1 MKKSAKTYR
10 EALIDRMIA
19 IYGMEH
25 NIVIHFAELC
35 ERWSDTPWNNTCL
48 RLMVEAHEA
57 TPIFEED

>member
-1 MKKSAKTYR
+1 MKKRAKTYR
-10 EALIDRMIA
+10 ESLIDRMIA

-25 NIVIHFAELC
+25 DIVIHFAELC
-35 ERWSDTPWNNTCL
+35 ERWSDTPWNNECL

>member
-1 MKKSAKTYR
+1 MKKSGKTYR

-19 IYGMEH
+19 IYGFESD
-25 NIVIHFAELC
+25 IVIHFAELC
-35 ERWSDTPWNNTCL
+35 ERWSNTPWNNECL

>member
-1 MKKSAKTYR
+1 MKKRAKTYR
-10 EALIDRMIA
+10 ESLVDRMIA

-35 ERWSDTPWNNTCL
+35 ERWSDTPWNNECL

>member
-1 MKKSAKTYR
+1 MKKKAKTYR
-10 EALIDRMIA
+10 ENLIDRMIA

-25 NIVIHFAELC
+25 DIVIHFAELC
-35 ERWSDTPWNNTCL
+35 ERWSDSPWNNECL

>member
-1 MKKSAKTYR
+1 MKKKAKTYR
-10 EALIDRMIA
+10 ENLIDRMIA

-35 ERWSDTPWNNTCL
+35 ERWSDTPWNNECL

-57 TPIFEED
+57 APVFDA